1 MFSLKDSVLIISP
14 ATMIGNAITPRP
26 GTPVRMQSHTSVT
39 IDPGGKQTYIKG
51 AKILPISIVTATAEP
66 KFEIDF
72 SDGPEL
78 WSARN
83 AMGGIGSAIII
94 SLTFARTGMTAT
106 SFSVPGTWSN
116 GGGLALDESNGSK
129 PDKLSVMCLDVLQD
143 LRSIY
148 NPFS

>member
-1 MFSLKDSVLIISP
+1 MFSLKDSILVIAPGLMVGNSIIP
-14 ATMIGNAITPRP
+14 GP
-26 GTPVRMQSHTSVT
+26 GTPRRMVSHTNVS

-51 AKILPISIVTATAEP
+51 AKILPIAIVTATAEP

-83 AMGGIGSAIII
+83 ALGGINSPIIV
-94 SLTFARTGMTAT
+94 SLTFARTGMTPT